1 MDNIMS
7 SKLFT
12 TRQGTVLLGVIAA
25 VVAAIALLVYLNHY
39 RNSVK
44 GGAPVSVL
52 FAQKLIQKGTPG
64 DVIRTDPSYYKLESI
79 PSGQVETGAFTSPA
93 TLASQVATTDISGS
107 QQLTAADFGPAG
119 SSVASSIPRTERAV
133 VISLESPNQ
142 VGGQITAGSHVDV
155 WTAFNGQGSNGVTRP
170 VVRELFQDMT
180 VLNVASSGGN
190 VTLEATPRQSGTLI
204 FASENATIW
213 LVLRP
218 TVATTG
224 RRAPV
229 ISVGTLLGAQA
240 LRIGR

>member
-1 MDNIMS
+1 M
-7 SKLFT
+7 
-12 TRQGTVLLGVIAA
+12 
-25 VVAAIALLVYLNHY
+25 
-39 RNSVK
+39 K

-93 TLASQVATTDISGS
+93 TLAGQVATQEISGS

-119 SSVASSIPRTERAV
+119 TSIASSIPRTQRAV
-133 VISLESPNQ
+133 VVNLESPNQ

-180 VLNVASSGGN
+180 VLNVASSGGD
-190 VTLEATPRQSGTLI
+190 VTLEATSRQSGTLI

-218 TVATTG
+218 AVATTD
-224 RRAPV
+224 RRPPV

>member
-1 MDNIMS
+1 VDNIMS

-25 VVAAIALLVYLNHY
+25 VIAAIALLVYLNHY

-44 GGAPVSVL
+44 SGAPISVL
-52 FAQKLIQKGTPG
+52 VAQKLIQKGTPG
-64 DVIRTDPSYYKLESI
+64 DVIRTDPTYYKVASI
-79 PSGQVETGAFTSPA
+79 PKGQVENNAFVSPA
-93 TLASQVATTDISGS
+93 TLAGQVATTDVSPG
-107 QQLTAADFGPAG
+107 QQLTASDFGPAG
-119 SSVASSIPRTERAV
+119 TSISTQLPRTQRAV
-133 VISLESPNQ
+133 VVSLESPNQ

-170 VVRELFQDMT
+170 VVRELFQNMT
-180 VLNVASSGGN
+180 VLGVASSGGN

-204 FASENATIW
+204 FASENATLW

-218 TVATTG
+218 TVATTD
-224 RRAPV
+224 RRPPV